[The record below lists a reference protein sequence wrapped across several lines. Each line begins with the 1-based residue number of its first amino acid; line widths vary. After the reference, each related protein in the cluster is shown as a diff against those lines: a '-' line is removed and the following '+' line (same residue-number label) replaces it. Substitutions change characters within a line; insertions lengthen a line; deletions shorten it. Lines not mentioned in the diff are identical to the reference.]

1 MRNRMGTQQMWA
13 RRRMKTRGVE
23 GPEHALSLAIII
35 RLIILPASG
44 SG

>member
-1 MRNRMGTQQMWA
+1 MGTQQMWA
-13 RRRMKTRGVE
+13 RRRMKARGVE
-23 GPEHALSLAIII
+23 GPDYALPLAMII